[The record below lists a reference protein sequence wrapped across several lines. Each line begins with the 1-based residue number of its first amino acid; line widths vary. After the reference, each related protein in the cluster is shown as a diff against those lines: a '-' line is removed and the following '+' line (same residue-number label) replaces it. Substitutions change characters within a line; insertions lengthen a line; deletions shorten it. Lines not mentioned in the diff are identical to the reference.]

1 MFNGSTGVVNLMDVE
16 VIPDWNSLI
25 EMKHEKRVERKIEI
39 ASLHIKQKC
48 AVNNEGGGFFLCV
61 VPSQTGGLITC
72 TKIEEN
78 MLYSFKGD

>member
-1 MFNGSTGVVNLMDVE
+1 MDVE

-48 AVNNEGGGFFLCV
+48 AVNNEGGGFFLLCCAF
-61 VPSQTGGLITC
+61 PDGRINNMHKNWGEYALQFQRRLI
-72 TKIEEN
+72 N
-78 MLYSFKGD
+78 